1 MVAAMFGTSG
11 TVNCGDPA
19 YAGLEARFT
28 FSGGVCSA
36 ANVQRVATYNFNS
49 ADVATSGIDV
59 QASYELRAG
68 GGWVQAGVAGSH
80 AIEYEVGDVTV
91 EGISV
96 QPAFDAA
103 GLLNYQ
109 TTAYP
114 IPRWKGQ
121 AWLQGEFGPHLL
133 RVQANHV
140 GGYTDQRAIFAAMP
154 AGQKIAGFTT
164 VDATWRWSLAT
175 GTTVALS
182 LHNIL
187 GEDPPFARLDQ
198 NYDPFTADPLGFTA
212 KLGVSQR
219 F

>member
-1 MVAAMFGTSG
+1 MVAAMFGASG
-11 TVNCGDPA
+11 TANCGNPA
-19 YAGLEARFT
+19 YAGLQARFT

-49 ADVATSGIDV
+49 ADVTTSGLDA
-59 QASYELRAG
+59 QASYEFAAG
-68 GGWVQAGVAGSH
+68 PGRVQAGVAGSH
-80 AIEYEVGDVTV
+80 IIEYEVGDVTV
-91 EGISV
+91 EGVVV
-96 QPAFDAA
+96 QPAYDAA

-121 AWLQGEFGPHLL
+121 AWVEGEFGAHL
-133 RVQANHV
+133 RRAQVNHV
-140 GGYTDQRAIFAAMP
+140 GGYTDQRAIFATLA
-154 AGQKIAGFTT
+154 AGQDIGSYTT
-164 VDATWRWSLAT
+164 VDATWRWSLDT
-175 GTTVALS
+175 GTAVALS
-182 LHNIL
+182 LFNIFD
-187 GEDPPFARLDQ
+187 EEPPFARLDQ

>member
-1 MVAAMFGTSG
+1 M
-11 TVNCGDPA
+11 
-19 YAGLEARFT
+19 
-28 FSGGVCSA
+28 CSA

-49 ADVATSGIDV
+49 ADVTTSGLDV
-59 QASYELRAG
+59 QASYETNVGPGL
-68 GGWVQAGVAGSH
+68 VQAGVAGSH
-80 AIEYEVGDVTV
+80 VIEYQVGDVIV

-96 QPAFDAA
+96 QPAYDAA
-103 GLLNYQ
+103 GKLNYQ

-140 GGYTDQRAIFAAMP
+140 GGYTDQRAIFATLL
-154 AGQKIAGFTT
+154 AGQAIASYTT
-164 VDATWRWSLAT
+164 VDATWRWSLHT

-182 LHNIL
+182 LFNIF
-187 GEDPPFARLDQ
+187 DQAPPFARLDQ

-212 KLGVSQR
+212 KLGVSQA